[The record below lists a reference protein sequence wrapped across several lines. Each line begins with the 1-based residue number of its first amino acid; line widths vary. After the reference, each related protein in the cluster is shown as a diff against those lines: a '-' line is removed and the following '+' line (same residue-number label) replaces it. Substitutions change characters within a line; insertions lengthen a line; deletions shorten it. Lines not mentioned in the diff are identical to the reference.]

1 MSADIISFPG
11 DGLSDHQWTEAE
23 VDKLHAQAF
32 RDLEM
37 SLRDAVRMSEIA
49 AELMLRA
56 KMIDDKDLNFAVMH
70 VCTMLMKLEQEYD
83 ARWHGERS
91 KQ

>member
-1 MSADIISFPG
+1 MSADVISFPG

-23 VDKLHAQAF
+23 VDKLHGDAF

-37 SLRDAVRMSEIA
+37 GLRDCVRMSEIT
-49 AELMLRA
+49 AEMILRA
-56 KMIDDKDLNFAVMH
+56 KLDDKGLCFAAIH
-70 VCTMLMKLEQEYD
+70 LADMLMRLEKEYD

-91 KQ
+91 EPC